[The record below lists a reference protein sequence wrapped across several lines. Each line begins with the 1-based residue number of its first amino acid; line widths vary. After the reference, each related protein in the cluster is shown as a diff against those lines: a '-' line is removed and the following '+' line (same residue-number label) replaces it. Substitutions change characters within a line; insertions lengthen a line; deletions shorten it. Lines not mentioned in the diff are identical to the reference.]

1 MLKAKFNIMI
11 SKQMERL
18 GINWANHFNRER
30 NYERKH
36 ALTRMA
42 VDSEKSF
49 KIRPKRQNKK
59 KK

>member
-1 MLKAKFNIMI
+1 MLKEKFNAIL

-30 NYERKH
+30 KYERKH

-42 VDSEKSF
+42 VASEASF